1 MANNSLKTDIVID
14 LKGDLSRK
22 AKTYGQEMT
31 KLGSR
36 SKAAFTMINT
46 SAMAASRGIDKFGN
60 RAILGAGAVAVAF
73 ERTFVKT
80 AAEFERYQV
89 MLNQLQGSEEGG
101 ARAMKWIEDFTQ
113 NTPYAVNEV
122 TQAFVKLKTFGI
134 DPMDGSMQA
143 IVDSTAMMGGTA
155 ETVDGI
161 ATAIGQAMTKGKLQA
176 EEINQLLERG
186 IPVYEYLQKIS
197 KDLGHNSGLGK
208 TVAQIQADA
217 SAGML
222 GKQTV
227 ELLIEEM
234 GRQAQGAAKAQMD
247 TWSGMVSNMGD
258 HWKLFQKD
266 VMESGTFDVLKDE
279 LGGFLAQLDEM
290 KETGEYDEFV
300 EKVGKDLVD
309 GFRAAAEAAREIK
322 EAGQEIMPVIRQVT
336 NMTAALIDAVGG
348 YGNLAKIMA
357 SIYAVNKAIRISSPL
372 LKVSGAAGGF
382 VLDKVFGGKGKKGAA
397 SAANALGATPVYVVN
412 MPVGGFG
419 GDLVSPVKGNTV
431 TKATTTAGKAV
442 NAAKVVAGT
451 VIPTYLAYEASSAGA
466 SVIDDMLGNNIDGYR
481 ELDAK
486 FTTKIKAFFG
496 NKEAQAQDVD
506 FYGADPN
513 KYRPKEITP
522 PAYMMGTYGTSLNT
536 PYNPYLPAQSLATKE
551 SKAYSQSGEMKL
563 KVEVSDDRVKVKAE
577 QLPMGFT
584 VDPDTGIN

>member
-1 MANNSLKTDIVID
+1 MANTLKTDIVID

-60 RAILGAGAVAVAF
+60 RLMFVAGATAVAF

-80 AAEFERYQV
+80 AAEFERYQT
-89 MLNQLQGSEEGG
+89 MLNKLQGSPEAG
-101 ARAMKWIEDFTQ
+101 AKAMKWIEDFTQ
-113 NTPYAVNEV
+113 NTPYAINEV
-122 TQAFVKLKTFGI
+122 TDSFVRLKAFGI
-134 DPMDGSMQA
+134 DPMDGTMQA
-143 IVDSTAMMGGTA
+143 IADQAAMMGGTA
-155 ETVDGI
+155 ESVEGI
-161 ATAIGQAMTKGKLQA
+161 ALAIGQAWTKGKLQG

-186 IPVYEYLQKIS
+186 VPVWDYMVQAS
-197 KDLGHNSGLGK
+197 KELGMNNGLGWTTEQLK
-208 TVAQIQADA
+208 EMSEKGLLTRKSIQDLVEY
-217 SAGML
+217 M
-222 GKQTV
+222 GK
-227 ELLIEEM
+227 
-234 GRQAQGAAKAQMD
+234 AAKGAAKEQMN
-247 TWSGMVSNMGD
+247 TWNGMVSNMGD
-258 HWKLFQKD
+258 HWTLFKKD
-266 VMESGTFDVLKDE
+266 VMDSGAFEILKGQ
-279 LGGFLAQLDEM
+279 LGEFLDMLDEM
-290 KETGEYDEFV
+290 KQSGEYDEFV
-300 EKVGKDLVD
+300 NKVGKDLVEA
-309 GFRAAAEAAREIK
+309 FKSAASAARGIK
-322 EAGQEIMPVIRQVT
+322 DVGDELWPVIRNIGEMAQSLSET
-336 NMTAALIDAVGG
+336 VGG
-348 YGNLAKIMA
+348 YGNLAKILA
-357 SIYAVNKAIRISSPL
+357 SVYAINKAVRIASPL
-372 LKVSGAAGGF
+372 ISGGVALGGM
-382 VLDKVFGGKGKKGAA
+382 VTRNGKGGRTTT
-397 SAANALGATPVYVVN
+397 ALGGVDSLVATRVFVVN

-419 GDLVSPVKGNTV
+419 GDLTSPVKGNAV

-496 NKEAQAQDVD
+496 NKEAQAQDVE

-522 PAYMMGTYGTSLNT
+522 PAYMTGIYGTSMNT
-536 PYNPYLPAQSLATKE
+536 PYNPYLPAQSLGTKE
-551 SKAYSQSGEMKL
+551 SNPYAQSGEMKL
-563 KVEVSDDRVKVKAE
+563 KVEVSNDRVKVKVE
-577 QLPMGFT
+577 QLPMGFI

>member
-1 MANNSLKTDIVID
+1 MANTLKTDIVID

-60 RAILGAGAVAVAF
+60 RLMFVAGATAVAF

-80 AAEFERYQV
+80 AAEFERYQT
-89 MLNQLQGSEEGG
+89 MLNKLQGSPEAG
-101 ARAMKWIEDFTQ
+101 AKAMKWIEDFTQ

-122 TQAFVKLKTFGI
+122 TESFVRLKAFGI
-134 DPMDGSMQA
+134 DPMDGTMQSIA
-143 IVDSTAMMGGTA
+143 DQAAMMGGTA
-155 ETVDGI
+155 ETVDGM
-161 ATAIGQAMTKGKLQA
+161 ALAIGQAWTKGKLQA
-176 EEINQLLERG
+176 EEALQLLERG
-186 IPVYEYLQKIS
+186 VPVWDYLVQAS
-197 KDLGHNSGLGK
+197 KELGKNNGLGFTK
-208 TVAQIQADA
+208 EQIQEMASRGALGRDA
-217 SAGML
+217 ITDLIVQM
-222 GKQTV
+222 GK
-227 ELLIEEM
+227 
-234 GRQAQGAAKAQMD
+234 ASKGAAKEQMN
-247 TWSGMVSNMGD
+247 TWNGMISNIGD

-266 VMESGTFDVLKDE
+266 VMDSGAFEVLKGQ
-279 LGGFLAQLDEM
+279 LGEFLDMLDEM
-290 KETGEYDEFV
+290 KQSGEYDEFV
-300 EKVGKDLVD
+300 NKVGKDLVEA
-309 GFRAAAEAAREIK
+309 FKSAASAARGIK
-322 EAGQEIMPVIRQVT
+322 DVGDELWPVIRNIGEMAQSLSET
-336 NMTAALIDAVGG
+336 VGG
-348 YGNLAKIMA
+348 YGNLAKILA
-357 SIYAVNKAIRISSPL
+357 SVYAINKAVRIASPL
-372 LKVSGAAGGF
+372 ISGGIALGGMI
-382 VLDKVFGGKGKKGAA
+382 GKSGR
-397 SAANALGATPVYVVN
+397 SPNALGGVDSLVATRVFVVN

-419 GDLVSPVKGNTV
+419 GDLASPVKGNTV

-466 SVIDDMLGNNIDGYR
+466 SVIDDMLGNNINGYR

-496 NKEAQAQDVD
+496 NKEAQAQDIE

-522 PAYMMGTYGTSLNT
+522 PAYMTGIYGAPMNT
-536 PYNPYLPAQSLATKE
+536 PYNPYLPAQSIGAKG
-551 SKAYSQSGEMKL
+551 ASGEMKL
-563 KVEVSDDRVKVKAE
+563 KVEVSDDRIKVKAE